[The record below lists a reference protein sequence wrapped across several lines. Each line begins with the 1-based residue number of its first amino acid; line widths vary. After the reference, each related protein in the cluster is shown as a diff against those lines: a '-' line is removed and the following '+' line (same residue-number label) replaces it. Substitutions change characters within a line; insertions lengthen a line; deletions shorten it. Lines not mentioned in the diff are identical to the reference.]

1 MDVVPE
7 TLFEEIL
14 TSVPSDEATIDQFL
28 CYISYL
34 LKVCEKVAIS
44 RGLQT
49 PTLFNTEIAH
59 FATLFKTGDASF

>member
-34 LKVCEKVAIS
+34 LKEGLNGVVAFTVI
-44 RGLQT
+44 G
-49 PTLFNTEIAH
+49 
-59 FATLFKTGDASF
+59 